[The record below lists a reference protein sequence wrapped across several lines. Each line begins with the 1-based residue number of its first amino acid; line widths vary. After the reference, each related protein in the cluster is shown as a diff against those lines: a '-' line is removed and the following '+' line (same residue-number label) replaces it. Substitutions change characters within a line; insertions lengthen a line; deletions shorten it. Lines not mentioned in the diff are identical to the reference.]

1 MLLMPART
9 SVTSEIAIAVAPEV
23 VWRALT
29 QPTGRRSWLAD
40 AVVTSVW
47 DVGSAVLIDVVLEG
61 QVRHDRGT
69 VLEAV
74 PNARL
79 SYSLWNEVSRRPD
92 TPETRSIVTFTLAP
106 IDGEGTRLV
115 LVHAGLTAGAAG
127 PHASFFWPVALAR
140 LRDELEDRPGRP
152 RIKMVEPNG

>member
-1 MLLMPART
+1 MERGLEPPGPAGD
-9 SVTSEIAIAVAPEV
+9 P
-23 VWRALT
+23 L
-29 QPTGRRSWLAD
+29 
-40 AVVTSVW
+40 
-47 DVGSAVLIDVVLEG
+47 
-61 QVRHDRGT
+61 
-69 VLEAV
+69 
-74 PNARL
+74 
-79 SYSLWNEVSRRPD
+79 
-92 TPETRSIVTFTLAP
+92 TLAP